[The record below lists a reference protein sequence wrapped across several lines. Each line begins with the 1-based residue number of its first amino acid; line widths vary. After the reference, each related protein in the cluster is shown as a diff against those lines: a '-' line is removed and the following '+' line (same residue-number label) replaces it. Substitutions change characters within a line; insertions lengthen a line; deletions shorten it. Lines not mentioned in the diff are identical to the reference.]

1 MICDSRIL
9 AFTRQST
16 VTCISYVHQGSRL
29 WHDLQAASLKIAEQY
44 VGAFGNVAKEV
55 RRFIQMCL

>member
-1 MICDSRIL
+1 
-9 AFTRQST
+9 
-16 VTCISYVHQGSRL
+16 VHQGSRL

-44 VGAFGNVAKEV
+44 VGAFGNIAKEV